1 MEIEKTFFLNSKV
14 EEFDQIK
21 KMETKITHNQFFLRL
36 KITSLDETKNGASTH
51 NMEIYSP

>member
-1 MEIEKTFFLNSKV
+1 MEIEKTFFLNSEV
-14 EEFDQIK
+14 EKFVQIK